1 MINRK
6 SFTSIE
12 SDSLPRHFPVNLKIS
27 DNGYVEINNSWYKFS
42 FPRKYFSDYDEF
54 YSYIFKDFNL
64 PDFVRFAPGANFI
77 VPRENILLRSK
88 NFYKNLLKFIDLQSF
103 HANLIF

>member
-12 SDSLPRHFPVNLKIS
+12 SDSLRRHFPINLKIS

-54 YSYIFKDFNL
+54 YSYIFKDCNL